1 MPSDALPRSI
11 NLFVTRPL
19 ITTDKAARDWLVHDL
34 AVSRETLDAL
44 EHYVAM
50 LKTESEKQNL
60 IARSTLETAW
70 ARHVVDSAQLLQH
83 VPKDHQ
89 GPWLDL
95 GSGPGLPGL
104 IVAICT
110 GMPTMLVESRRK
122 RVEFLQQV
130 VEELDLGQIVTIFGS
145 RLEAMQS
152 REVGMITARAFA
164 PLPKLLSL
172 AGRFSTENTFWILP
186 KGKNAVHELDALP
199 RKWQKLFHVKH
210 SLTDPA
216 AGILCGQG
224 KISA

>member
-1 MPSDALPRSI
+1 MER
-11 NLFVTRPL
+11 
-19 ITTDKAARDWLVHDL
+19 
-34 AVSRETLDAL
+34 L
-44 EHYVAM
+44 ERYVAM
-50 LKTESEKQNL
+50 LKAESEQQNL
-60 IARSTLETAW
+60 IARSTLETVW
-70 ARHVVDSAQLLQH
+70 ARHIVDSAQLLQH
-83 VPKDHQ
+83 IPDDHR

-104 IVAICT
+104 VVAICT
-110 GMPTMLVESRRK
+110 DMPAILVESRRK

-130 VEELDLGQIVTIFGS
+130 VDALDLANSVTIFGG
-145 RLEAMQS
+145 RLEAMES
-152 REVGMITARAFA
+152 CETGVITARAFA
-164 PLPKLLSL
+164 PLPKLLTL

-210 SLTDPA
+210 SLTDPD